1 MYKIIFFTIIFFSFA
16 LASCKKDSDRDGI
29 PDSKDKCSKEYAKTK
44 SGCPEPKAPDIQV
57 VKPKINVYVENSGSM
72 WGYVKGVTEFE
83 QTVYN
88 YLSDIKIAQV
98 SDSINLN
105 YINSESIR
113 YASGADADVIEDF
126 IDKLD
131 PSTFK
136 QKGGKMGTS
145 DIADVLKIILRE
157 TGKDEIGILITDGI
171 FSPGKSKDAA
181 EYLVNQ
187 EIGIKN
193 SFSEY
198 LQKFPNSAVIVYQ
211 MISNFSGVYYN
222 NIDSKSTINEERP
235 YYIWLIG
242 DATHLASLREKVPE
256 KRFNGRGV
264 ANTFSIVKGNQSVDY
279 AVKANSGNF
288 QISHKNPK
296 TNIENLENDSRNNKV
311 KFAINTNFKKLLLND
326 AYLLNTKNYELN
338 HYMLSVSPATNDKY
352 THTLTFTSDKVKNGE
367 LKIKLKTQLPEWIEK
382 TNDSVGV
389 QAVKGKTYGIKY
401 QLKGVFEAFTF
412 NSTYYTEIN
421 INIK

>member
-1 MYKIIFFTIIFFSFA
+1 MKKIIYLFSLLLFIQ
-16 LASCKKDSDRDGI
+16 SCKNDNDKSTRGREKERKHGEIVI
-29 PDSKDKCSKEYAKTK
+29 PS
-44 SGCPEPKAPDIQV
+44 PQL
-57 VKPKINVYVENSGSM
+57 VKPKINVYIENSGSM
-72 WGYVKGVTEFE
+72 WGYVKGITEFE

-98 SDSINLN
+98 SDSLNLN
-105 YINSESIR
+105 YINSDFIP
-113 YASGADADVIEDF
+113 YASGADADVIKDF

-145 DIADVLKIILRE
+145 DIAEVLKIVLRE
-157 TGKDEIGILITDGI
+157 TGKNEVGILITDGI

-211 MISNFSGVYYN
+211 MISKFSGTYYN
-222 NIDSKSTINEERP
+222 NIDSKININEERP

-242 DATHLASLREKVPE
+242 DATQLVTIRKKVPE
-256 KRFNGRGV
+256 SRFNGKGV
-264 ANTFSIVKGNQSVDY
+264 NNMFSIVAGNQTVDY
-279 AVKANSGNF
+279 AVKVNSGAF
-288 QISHKNPK
+288 EKSHKNPK
-296 TNIENLENDSRNNKV
+296 TEILDLEKDSRNNKV
-311 KFAINTNFKKLLLND
+311 KFSVNVNFDKLLLD
-326 AYLLNTKNYELN
+326 DSYLTNPKNYELN
-338 HYMLSVSPATNDKY
+338 HYLLSVSSTEHAKY
-352 THTLTFTSDKVKNGE
+352 THTLTFTSDKVKNGG
-367 LKIKLKTQLPEWIEK
+367 LKVKLKTKLPDWVEK
-382 TNDSVGV
+382 TNDDDGV
-389 QAVKGKTYGIKY
+389 QAIKGKTYGIKY
-401 QLKGVFEAFTF
+401 QLKGVFEAYTF
-412 NSTYYTEIN
+412 NSTYYSEIN